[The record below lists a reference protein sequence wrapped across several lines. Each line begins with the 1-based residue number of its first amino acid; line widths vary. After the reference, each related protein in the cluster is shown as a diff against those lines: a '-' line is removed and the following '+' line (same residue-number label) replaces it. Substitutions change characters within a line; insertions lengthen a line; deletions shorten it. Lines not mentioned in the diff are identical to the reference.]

1 MSASQRRGRRGDVAY
16 PLAADVATPA
26 GRGAMPRLPRLHA
39 PGGTVHVVGRC
50 NNREFCCTT
59 PVDFHMLIAHLAEM
73 ARTYKVTLYASTLMA
88 NPIHLL
94 LRARRRDPL
103 ARPLRWFC
111 RETTRAWQRTHGHQR
126 HFWERRD
133 WACLVDDDRYA
144 LAALRYLD
152 RNPVRVGLG
161 DDPTSCPWSSCA
173 AYALGAATPLV
184 SLHPSYLALSP
195 YSKVRQRHYR
205 TLLAPADDPH
215 ADARDPRWTT
225 ERAVGT
231 AAFLARYGLPGPP
244 HGETGGPTAQNR

>member
-16 PLAADVATPA
+16 PLAADVATPT

-39 PGGTVHVVGRC
+39 PGTVHVVGRC

-94 LRARRRDPL
+94 LRAPRTDPL

-152 RNPVRVGLG
+152 RNPVRAGLG
-161 DDPTSCPWSSCA
+161 DDPTACPWSSCA